1 MKTFSLSMFVRR
13 LGTAAS
19 LCFVTLGSTAQAVTL
34 DTSLNETVMMLPVVG
49 QDGTALNLETTI
61 FKPPGLGPFP
71 LLVMNH
77 GKERGS
83 PAAQKRDR
91 FLAMSREFV
100 KRGYAVVV
108 PMRKG
113 FAQSGGSYRDYGCN
127 MKDNGQTQ
135 ADDVQAALTAVLQ
148 QGWADPARIIVAGQ
162 SYGGLA
168 TMAFGTRHFPGVRGL
183 LNFAGGLRIDGGSCD
198 WRGALVAALADYA
211 GKTSVPSLWFY
222 GANDSYFD
230 LPLASQ
236 MSQAYQQR
244 GGQAELIAFG
254 HFKSDAHGLAGSR
267 DGVAIWWPQT
277 ERFLQSLGM
286 PTAEVVALPKPP
298 SPPAT
303 NFAAIDDVNAVPY
316 LSEGG
321 RQGYRAFLGKSA
333 PRAFALSASGEWS
346 WAEEGDDPADR
357 VLSACQ
363 KPGKPPCKLYAI
375 DQDVVWNDAVAP
387 ALSTQASGN

>member
-13 LGTAAS
+13 LGTAES

-49 QDGTALNLETTI
+49 QDGTTLNLETTI
-61 FKPPGLGPFP
+61 FKPPGTGPFP

-254 HFKSDAHGLAGSR
+254 HFKSDAHGLVGSR

-363 KPGKPPCKLYAI
+363 KPGKPPCQLYAI
-375 DQDVVWNDAVAP
+375 DQDVVWNDTVAP

>member
-34 DTSLNETVMMLPVVG
+34 DTSLNETVMMLPVVE
-49 QDGTALNLETTI
+49 QDGTTLNLETTI
-61 FKPPGLGPFP
+61 FKPPGTGPFP

-254 HFKSDAHGLAGSR
+254 HFKSDAHGLVGSR

-363 KPGKPPCKLYAI
+363 KPGKPPCQLYAI
-375 DQDVVWNDAVAP
+375 DQDVVWNDTVAP

>member
-1 MKTFSLSMFVRR
+1 MKTFSLSMFVRH

-19 LCFVTLGSTAQAVTL
+19 LCFVTLGNTAQAVTL

-49 QDGTALNLETTI
+49 QDGTTLNLETTI
-61 FKPPGLGPFP
+61 FKPPGTGPFP

-267 DGVAIWWPQT
+267 DGVDIWWPQT

-363 KPGKPPCKLYAI
+363 KPGKPPCQLYAI
-375 DQDVVWNDAVAP
+375 DQDVVWNDTVAP

>member
-34 DTSLNETVMMLPVVG
+34 DTSLNETVMM
-49 QDGTALNLETTI
+49 
-61 FKPPGLGPFP
+61 

-135 ADDVQAALTAVLQ
+135 ADDVQAALTAILQ

-333 PRAFALSASGEWS
+333 PRAFALSASGKWS

-363 KPGKPPCKLYAI
+363 KPGKPPCQLYAI
-375 DQDVVWNDAVAP
+375 DQDVVWNDTVAP